1 MNNSR
6 RLNINKDKD
15 EINKDYFVFTLDLK
29 NDKGLVYVGTCQDYF
44 GSQQGGFR
52 GEYKAD
58 VIIGLREKEVINVL
72 TQKIDPMQA
81 ILERSISVQGNVLL
95 VLKLVNKF
103 LRKYY
108 DF

>member
-44 GSQQGGFR
+44 GSQKGGFR
-52 GEYKAD
+52 G
-58 VIIGLREKEVINVL
+58 
-72 TQKIDPMQA
+72 
-81 ILERSISVQGNVLL
+81 
-95 VLKLVNKF
+95 
-103 LRKYY
+103 
-108 DF
+108 